1 MTATYINTIKNKKIM
16 KVKTINVQI
25 SKCPK
30 QYEAVR
36 LGMEC
41 EISDG
46 ENEQDAIK
54 ACHDELLQ
62 IYGDLYPV
70 KKSNTQAAQEKQ
82 QAVQEKPAQAA
93 QDKPAQAAAN
103 PATADAAMLKPKPE
117 EREPLKFGDKR
128 VQAVVRRIEK
138 TPERAEEILAQALQ
152 YFNPDDETLRVWK
165 LAAILNK

>member
-1 MTATYINTIKNKKIM
+1 M

-41 EISDG
+41 EIFDG

-62 IYGDLYPV
+62 IYGDLYPS
-70 KKSNTQAAQEKQ
+70 KKST
-82 QAVQEKPAQAA
+82 AQAA
-93 QDKPAQAAAN
+93 QDKPAQAAQKEPVQA
-103 PATADAAMLKPKPE
+103 ATVDAAMLKPKPE
-117 EREPLKFGDKR
+117 EREPLKFDDKR

-138 TPERAEEILAQALQ
+138 TPERAEDILAQALQ
-152 YFNPDDETLRVWK
+152 YYNPDEETLRVWR
-165 LAAILNK
+165 LAVQLNKQN

>member
-1 MTATYINTIKNKKIM
+1 M

-41 EISDG
+41 EIFDG

-62 IYGDLYPV
+62 IYGDLYPS
-70 KKSNTQAAQEKQ
+70 KKSTTQAAQE
-82 QAVQEKPAQAA
+82 
-93 QDKPAQAAAN
+93 KPAQAAAN
-103 PATADAAMLKPKPE
+103 PATVGAAMLKPKPE
-117 EREPLKFGDKR
+117 EREPLKFDDKR

-138 TPERAEEILAQALQ
+138 TPERAEDILAQALQ
-152 YFNPDDETLRVWK
+152 YYNPDEETLRVWR
-165 LAAILNK
+165 LAVQLNKQN

>member
-1 MTATYINTIKNKKIM
+1 M

-62 IYGDLYPV
+62 IYGDLYPA
-70 KKSNTQAAQEKQ
+70 KKTNTQAAQD
-82 QAVQEKPAQAA
+82 KPAQAA

-138 TPERAEEILAQALQ
+138 TPERADEILAQALQ

>member
-1 MTATYINTIKNKKIM
+1 M

-41 EISDG
+41 EIFDG

-62 IYGDLYPV
+62 IYGDLYPS
-70 KKSNTQAAQEKQ
+70 KKSNTQAAQAA
-82 QAVQEKPAQAA
+82 QAAQTAQEKPAQSAV
-93 QDKPAQAAAN
+93 N
-103 PATADAAMLKPKPE
+103 PTTVDAAKPKPE

-128 VQAVVRRIEK
+128 VQAVVRRMENA
-138 TPERAEEILAQALQ
+138 PERAEEILKQALQ
-152 YFNPDDETLRVWK
+152 YYNPDEETLRVWN
-165 LAAILNK
+165 LAVTLNKQH

>member
-1 MTATYINTIKNKKIM
+1 M

-41 EISDG
+41 EIADG

-54 ACHDELLQ
+54 VCHDELLQ
-62 IYGDLYPV
+62 IYRDLYPS
-70 KKSNTQAAQEKQ
+70 KKTNAQAAQETQQAAQEK
-82 QAVQEKPAQAA
+82 PAKSDASS
-93 QDKPAQAAAN
+93 
-103 PATADAAMLKPKPE
+103 ATVDAAMLIPKPE

-128 VQAVVRRIEK
+128 VQAVIRRMEK
-138 TPERAEEILAQALQ
+138 TPERAEEILKKSLQ
-152 YFNPDDETLRVWK
+152 YYNPDEETLRVWK
-165 LAAILNK
+165 LAVTLNK

>member
-1 MTATYINTIKNKKIM
+1 M

-41 EISDG
+41 EIFDG

-62 IYGDLYPV
+62 IYGDLYPA
-70 KKSNTQAAQEKQ
+70 KKTNAQAAQD
-82 QAVQEKPAQAA
+82 KPAQAAQDKPVQAA

-103 PATADAAMLKPKPE
+103 PATVDAAMLKPKPE

-165 LAAILNK
+165 LAAMLNK

>member
-1 MTATYINTIKNKKIM
+1 M

-41 EISDG
+41 EIFDG

-62 IYGDLYPV
+62 IYGDLYPS
-70 KKSNTQAAQEKQ
+70 KKSTT
-82 QAVQEKPAQAA
+82 QAA
-93 QDKPAQAAAN
+93 QDKPAQEAAN
-103 PATADAAMLKPKPE
+103 PATVDAAMLKPKPE

-138 TPERAEEILAQALQ
+138 TPERAEDILAQALQ
-152 YFNPDDETLRVWK
+152 YYNPDEETLRVWR
-165 LAAILNK
+165 LAVQLNKQN

>member
-1 MTATYINTIKNKKIM
+1 M
-16 KVKTINVQI
+16 KVRTINVQI

-41 EISDG
+41 EIFDG

-62 IYGDLYPV
+62 IYGDLYPS
-70 KKSNTQAAQEKQ
+70 KKSTTQAAQDKPVQ
-82 QAVQEKPAQAA
+82 TAQEKPTQAA

-103 PATADAAMLKPKPE
+103 PATVDAAMTKPKPE

-138 TPERAEEILAQALQ
+138 TPERGEEILKQALQ
-152 YFNPDDETLRVWK
+152 YYNPDDETLRVWT
-165 LAAILNK
+165 LAVTLNK

>member
-1 MTATYINTIKNKKIM
+1 M

-41 EISDG
+41 EVFDG

-54 ACHDELLQ
+54 ACRDELLQ
-62 IYGDLYPV
+62 IYGDLYPA
-70 KKSNTQAAQEKQ
+70 KKTNTQAAQE
-82 QAVQEKPAQAA
+82 
-93 QDKPAQAAAN
+93 KPAQAAAN
-103 PATADAAMLKPKPE
+103 PATVDAAMLKPKPD
-117 EREPLKFGDKR
+117 ERETLKFGDKR

-138 TPERAEEILAQALQ
+138 TPERAEDILAQALQ
-152 YFNPDDETLRVWK
+152 YYNPDEETLRVWR
-165 LAAILNK
+165 LAVQLNKQN

>member
-1 MTATYINTIKNKKIM
+1 M

-41 EISDG
+41 EIADG

-62 IYGDLYPV
+62 IYGDLYPA
-70 KKSNTQAAQEKQ
+70 KKTNAQAAQD
-82 QAVQEKPAQAA
+82 KPAQAA

-128 VQAVVRRIEK
+128 VQAVIRRIEK

-152 YFNPDDETLRVWK
+152 YYNPDEEALRVWK
-165 LAAILNK
+165 LAVTLSK

>member
-1 MTATYINTIKNKKIM
+1 M

-30 QYEAVR
+30 QYEALR

-41 EISDG
+41 EIFDG

-62 IYGDLYPV
+62 IYGDMYPS
-70 KKSNTQAAQEKQ
+70 KKST
-82 QAVQEKPAQAA
+82 AQAA
-93 QDKPAQAAAN
+93 QDKPAQAEQEKSAQAAAN
-103 PATADAAMLKPKPE
+103 PATTDAAMLKPKPE

-138 TPERAEEILAQALQ
+138 TPERAKDILAQALQ
-152 YFNPDDETLRVWK
+152 YYNPDEETLRVWR
-165 LAAILNK
+165 LAVQLNKQN

>member
-1 MTATYINTIKNKKIM
+1 M
-16 KVKTINVQI
+16 KVKTINVQV

-62 IYGDLYPV
+62 IYGDLYPA
-70 KKSNTQAAQEKQ
+70 KKSNTQAAQEKP
-82 QAVQEKPAQAA
+82 QAVQEKPAQ
-93 QDKPAQAAAN
+93 
-103 PATADAAMLKPKPE
+103 
-117 EREPLKFGDKR
+117 REPLKFGDKR
-128 VQAVVRRIEK
+128 VQAVVRRMEK
-138 TPERAEEILAQALQ
+138 TPERAEEILKQALQ
-152 YFNPDDETLRVWK
+152 YYNPDEETLRVWK
-165 LAAILNK
+165 LAVTLNK

>member
-1 MTATYINTIKNKKIM
+1 M

-41 EISDG
+41 EIFDG
-46 ENEQDAIK
+46 ENEQDVIK

-70 KKSNTQAAQEKQ
+70 KKTNTQAAQEK
-82 QAVQEKPAQAA
+82 PAQA
-93 QDKPAQAAAN
+93 DAN
-103 PATADAAMLKPKPE
+103 PATVKDEKPKPKPK

-128 VQAVVRRIEK
+128 VQAVIRRIEK
-138 TPERAEEILAQALQ
+138 TPERAEEILTQALQ
-152 YFNPDDETLRVWK
+152 YYNPDEETLRVWK
-165 LAAILNK
+165 LAVTLNK

>member
-1 MTATYINTIKNKKIM
+1 M

-41 EISDG
+41 EIFDG
-46 ENEQDAIK
+46 ENEQDVIK

-70 KKSNTQAAQEKQ
+70 KKTNT
-82 QAVQEKPAQAA
+82 QAA

-103 PATADAAMLKPKPE
+103 PATVDAAMLKPKPD

-138 TPERAEEILAQALQ
+138 TPERAEEILTQALQ
-152 YFNPDDETLRVWK
+152 YYNPDEETLRVWK
-165 LAAILNK
+165 LAVTLNK

>member
-1 MTATYINTIKNKKIM
+1 M

-41 EISDG
+41 EIADG

-62 IYGDLYPV
+62 IYGDLYPA
-70 KKSNTQAAQEKQ
+70 KKTN
-82 QAVQEKPAQAA
+82 AQAA

-128 VQAVVRRIEK
+128 VQAVIRRIEK

-152 YFNPDDETLRVWK
+152 YYNPDEEALRVWK
-165 LAAILNK
+165 LAVTLSK

>member
-1 MTATYINTIKNKKIM
+1 M
-16 KVKTINVQI
+16 KVKSVNVQI

-41 EISDG
+41 EIFDG

-62 IYGDLYPV
+62 IYGDLYPA
-70 KKSNTQAAQEKQ
+70 KKSNTQAAQT
-82 QAVQEKPAQAA
+82 AQAA
-93 QDKPAQAAAN
+93 QAAQAAQTAQEKPAQAAAN
-103 PATADAAMLKPKPE
+103 PATVDAAKPKPE

-138 TPERAEEILAQALQ
+138 TPERAEEILKQALQ
-152 YFNPDDETLRVWK
+152 YYNPDEETLRVWN
-165 LAAILNK
+165 LAVTLNKQH

>member
-1 MTATYINTIKNKKIM
+1 M

-30 QYEAVR
+30 KYEAVR

-41 EISDG
+41 EIFDG

-62 IYGDLYPV
+62 IYGDLYPA
-70 KKSNTQAAQEKQ
+70 KKTNAQAAQEKP

-93 QDKPAQAAAN
+93 VN
-103 PATADAAMLKPKPE
+103 PATVDAAKPKPE

-128 VQAVVRRIEK
+128 VQAVIRRIEK
-138 TPERAEEILAQALQ
+138 TPERAEEILKQALQ
-152 YFNPDDETLRVWK
+152 YYNPDEETLRVWK
-165 LAAILNK
+165 LAVTLNKQN

>member
-1 MTATYINTIKNKKIM
+1 M

-41 EISDG
+41 EIFDG

-62 IYGDLYPV
+62 IYGDLYPS
-70 KKSNTQAAQEKQ
+70 KKSTTQAAQE
-82 QAVQEKPAQAA
+82 
-93 QDKPAQAAAN
+93 KPAQAAAN
-103 PATADAAMLKPKPE
+103 PATVDAAMLKPKPE
-117 EREPLKFGDKR
+117 EREPLKFDDKR

-138 TPERAEEILAQALQ
+138 TPERAEDILAQALQ
-152 YFNPDDETLRVWK
+152 YYNPDEETLRVWR
-165 LAAILNK
+165 LAVQLNKQNQP

>member
-1 MTATYINTIKNKKIM
+1 M
-16 KVKTINVQI
+16 KVRTINVQI

-41 EISDG
+41 EIFDG
-46 ENEQDAIK
+46 ENEQDVIK

-70 KKSNTQAAQEKQ
+70 KKTNT
-82 QAVQEKPAQAA
+82 QAA

-103 PATADAAMLKPKPE
+103 PATVDAAVLKPKPD

-138 TPERAEEILAQALQ
+138 TPERAEEILKQALQ
-152 YFNPDDETLRVWK
+152 YYNPDEETLRVWK
-165 LAAILNK
+165 LAVTLNK

>member
-1 MTATYINTIKNKKIM
+1 M

-41 EISDG
+41 EIFDG

-62 IYGDLYPV
+62 IYGDLYPA
-70 KKSNTQAAQEKQ
+70 KKSNT
-82 QAVQEKPAQAA
+82 QAA

-103 PATADAAMLKPKPE
+103 PATMDAAMLKPKPE

-128 VQAVVRRIEK
+128 VQAVARRIEK

-152 YFNPDDETLRVWK
+152 YFNPDDETLRIWK
-165 LAAILNK
+165 LAAMLNK

>member
-1 MTATYINTIKNKKIM
+1 M

-62 IYGDLYPV
+62 IYGDLYPA
-70 KKSNTQAAQEKQ
+70 KKTNT
-82 QAVQEKPAQAA
+82 QAA

-138 TPERAEEILAQALQ
+138 TPERADEILAQALQ

>member
-1 MTATYINTIKNKKIM
+1 M

-41 EISDG
+41 DVFEG
-46 ENEQDAIK
+46 ENEQDVIK

-62 IYGDLYPV
+62 IYGDMYPS
-70 KKSNTQAAQEKQ
+70 KKSTAQAAQD
-82 QAVQEKPAQAA
+82 KPVQAA
-93 QDKPAQAAAN
+93 QDKPAQAA
-103 PATADAAMLKPKPE
+103 TVDAAMLKPKPE

-138 TPERAEEILAQALQ
+138 TPERAKDILAQALQ
-152 YFNPDDETLRVWK
+152 YYNPDEETLRVWR
-165 LAAILNK
+165 LAVQLNKIN

>member
-1 MTATYINTIKNKKIM
+1 M

-41 EISDG
+41 DVFEG
-46 ENEQDAIK
+46 ENEQDVIK

-62 IYGDLYPV
+62 IYGDLYPS
-70 KKSNTQAAQEKQ
+70 KKST
-82 QAVQEKPAQAA
+82 AQAA
-93 QDKPAQAAAN
+93 QDKPAQAAQKEPVQA
-103 PATADAAMLKPKPE
+103 ATVDAAMLKPKPE

-152 YFNPDDETLRVWK
+152 YYNPDEETLRVWK
-165 LAAILNK
+165 LAVQLNKQN